1 MDWVKNNWLVVLLLS
16 LATAAVA
23 GMVALMLAER
33 ETLGTPTG
41 LAILAFSVAVFAF
54 MILVLKR
61 PDSITR
67 LRINLIWLSTLV
79 AILTLVFGN
88 RLIELVMNPPDGKDT
103 NTIEIVLSSLVG
115 VGIGGLIAIAGQLV
129 QDSGQDSRRSKS
141 SDDDQGED
149 GGR

>member
-1 MDWVKNNWLVVLLLS
+1 MDWVKNNWLVALLL
-16 LATAAVA
+16 ATTIATVA
-23 GMVALMLAER
+23 GMVVMMFAER
-33 ETLGTPTG
+33 ETLGTPIG
-41 LAILAFSVAVFAF
+41 LASLAFSVAVVAF
-54 MILVLKR
+54 LILVLKR
-61 PDSITR
+61 PESITK

-129 QDSGQDSRRSKS
+129 QDSGKDSKRSKS
-141 SDDDQGED
+141 SGDDQQAN
-149 GGR
+149 